1 MPCVT
6 NKPSSL
12 CVPPAFEILWWWL
25 FHLPHAAQHGRECRT
40 VYLRFVFSLNS
51 LQQILLMYF
60 RTLLWVCVPNIQ
72 HDWLLISFPLVLKTW
87 YCFSLGHIITWALM
101 IQCLISLV
109 CWHIACNCEFYRIV
123 QTFCLLHFR
132 YALHVWGYRTTPS
145 LAHLWTAL
153 SCSAACWPKL
163 TFSGQ
168 IGFVACLIKF
178 SAFRNTWHHVFLCGT
193 SSHEKKPHRYFL
205 YISSLEG

>member
-1 MPCVT
+1 
-6 NKPSSL
+6 
-12 CVPPAFEILWWWL
+12 
-25 FHLPHAAQHGRECRT
+25 
-40 VYLRFVFSLNS
+40 
-51 LQQILLMYF
+51 
-60 RTLLWVCVPNIQ
+60 
-72 HDWLLISFPLVLKTW
+72 
-87 YCFSLGHIITWALM
+87 M

-178 SAFRNTWHHVFLCGT
+178 SAFRNTWHHVFLCRP
-193 SSHEKKPHRYFL
+193 SSHEKKNPPLFPLYFKSRRL
-205 YISSLEG
+205 IFKVDHVDMPIKCDMKIRFCFLPILAETVPSIRPKNDISG